1 MFKLLK
7 LAFYALVGYALY
19 EFIRGAMG
27 GEIESAWNRVSEA
40 AQGGGGGQ
48 SGGGGESGGRPR
60 NLHQRDPL
68 RANMTGPGE
77 GQVEATQ
84 ETDGGSV
91 RHAVG
96 RGVVRR

>member
-7 LAFYALVGYALY
+7 LAFYALVGYAIY

-27 GEIESAWNRVSEA
+27 GEIESAWNRVTEG
-40 AQGGGGGQ
+40 AQGGGQ
-48 SGGGGESGGRPR
+48 RGGGAG
-60 NLHQRDPL
+60 NLHRRDPA

-77 GQVEATQ
+77 GQFVATQ
-84 ETDGGSV
+84 DSDGGSV